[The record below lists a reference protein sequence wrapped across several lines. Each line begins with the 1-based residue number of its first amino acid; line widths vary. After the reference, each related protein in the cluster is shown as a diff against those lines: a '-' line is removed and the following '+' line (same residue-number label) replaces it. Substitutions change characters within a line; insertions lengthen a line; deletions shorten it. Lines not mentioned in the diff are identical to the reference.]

1 MKITRLAAGI
11 IATALL
17 FCGASAQAQDKPEK
31 PDIVLG
37 VGGKSSLY
45 YLPLTLAERLG
56 YFKEQG
62 LNVTITDFGGG
73 SKSLQSLIGGSA
85 DVVTGAYEHTIRMQS
100 KGQNIAAVI
109 ELGRF
114 PGMVLA
120 VKKSKAAQVKTFGD
134 LKGMKIGVTAP
145 GSSTNFFVNALIARD
160 GVKPDEVSIVGVG
173 TGLSAVAAIQKGDI
187 DAICNI
193 DPVITKL
200 EQTGDI
206 VILADSRTDAD
217 NMKLFGGNNPA
228 AVAYFKT
235 DFIAKN
241 PVTVQRLVNAFYK
254 AVKWLEKASPE
265 DIAAWRK
272 EVGIPDTPDGYK
284 IEPPKGVVFGDTDK
298 PMLSSFAAHA
308 HANNWDQKTL
318 NDAISW
324 YGQHQEAQLADLAAK
339 DDSFKVEATDQLR
352 EMWPGQEYY
361 RNTNA
366 AKSFINTLP
375 KDFQDLFATGRTA
388 DGRIMGDHPV
398 ILATIAQ
405 IAREVNPAASVV
417 PAGTQDA
424 PKAIDTELS
433 QLRTMMRDA
442 SGPYHRG
449 PEAAKNQAR
458 YRELLN
464 AQEKMKGRAA

>member
-1 MKITRLAAGI
+1 M
-11 IATALL
+11 
-17 FCGASAQAQDKPEK
+17 
-31 PDIVLG
+31 
-37 VGGKSSLY
+37 
-45 YLPLTLAERLG
+45 
-56 YFKEQG
+56 
-62 LNVTITDFGGG
+62 
-73 SKSLQSLIGGSA
+73 A
-85 DVVTGAYEHTIRMQS
+85 D
-100 KGQNIAAVI
+100 
-109 ELGRF
+109 
-114 PGMVLA
+114 
-120 VKKSKAAQVKTFGD
+120 
-134 LKGMKIGVTAP
+134 
-145 GSSTNFFVNALIARD
+145 
-160 GVKPDEVSIVGVG
+160 
-173 TGLSAVAAIQKGDI
+173 DI
-187 DAICNI
+187 DAG
-193 DPVITKL
+193 T
-200 EQTGDI
+200 TAGDTT
-206 VILADSRTDAD
+206 VDTTATTAAADASTTTTAATDTTATTTAD
-217 NMKLFGGNNPA
+217 TTPA
-228 AVAYFKT
+228 KT
-235 DFIAKN
+235 DDKPSWGDDWRERLAGKDEDFLKHLKRYTTPENYAKSGW
-241 PVTVQRLVNAFYK
+241 QAQQKIRSGEYKRGLNA
-254 AVKWLEKASPE
+254 EASPE
-265 DIAAWRK
+265 DVAAWRK

-417 PAGTQDA
+417 PAGVQDA